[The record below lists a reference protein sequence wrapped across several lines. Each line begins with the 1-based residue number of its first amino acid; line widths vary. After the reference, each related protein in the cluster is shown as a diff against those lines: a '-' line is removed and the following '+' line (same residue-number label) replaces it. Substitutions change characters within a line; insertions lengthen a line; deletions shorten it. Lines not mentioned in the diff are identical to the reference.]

1 MPKYADLLRGAR
13 VQSCERD
20 GDSLVLTF
28 AAQRLIV
35 HNQWEIRHQSRMHL
49 DCFDLIGVTVNNVA
63 TSDTELILECGEV
76 SVWVDLTP
84 TAWSGPE
91 AAVLYSEGHPVVV
104 WS

>member
-1 MPKYADLLRGAR
+1 MTQYVDALKGAR
-13 VQSCERD
+13 IQSCERN

-28 AAQRLIV
+28 ATQRLVI
-35 HNQWEIRHQSRMHL
+35 HNRWKTLSQSRGSL
-49 DCFDLIGVTVNNVA
+49 DCSDLIGVVLSNIT
-63 TSDTELILECGEV
+63 TSDTEIFLDCGEV
-76 SVWVDLTP
+76 SVLVDLSS